1 MWLKNKKGRIDL
13 KGLRFT
19 DLLITIMVGIVFG
32 VIMKF
37 WDDLYSVI
45 KPIMPVARQLL
56 YGMWFMV
63 GPFAMLLIRK
73 PGVAVI
79 ASLAG
84 ASLSAFI
91 GHGFE
96 VLLYG
101 LVQGLGAELI
111 FASFRYKRFGI
122 FVAGFAGVASCFAGF
137 FLDLFYGYAA
147 LEAWALFV
155 KYGLRVISSFIFT
168 GIFAY
173 YIVRALEATGVTN
186 SIRPVSKE
194 DYESL
199 N

>member
-1 MWLKNKKGRIDL
+1 M

-37 WDDLYSVI
+37 WDDMYSVI

-63 GPFAMLLIRK
+63 GPFAFLLIRK
-73 PGVAVI
+73 PGVALI
-79 ASLAG
+79 ASIAG

-91 GHGFE
+91 GHGFG
-96 VLLYG
+96 VLVYG
-101 LVQGLGAELI
+101 FSQGLAAELV
-111 FASFRYKRFGI
+111 FASFRYNRFGVV
-122 FVAGFAGVASCFAGF
+122 VAGLAGVASCFASLI
-137 FLDLFYGYAA
+137 LDLLYGYAA

-155 KYGLRVISSFIFT
+155 KYGLRVISAFIFT
-168 GIFAY
+168 GVFAY
-173 YIVRALEATGVTN
+173 LIVRALEATGVTN
-186 SIRPVSKE
+186 SIRPVAKE
-194 DYESL
+194 EYDSL

>member
-1 MWLKNKKGRIDL
+1 MDL

-73 PGVAVI
+73 PGVAII

-91 GHGFE
+91 GHGFG
-96 VLLYG
+96 VLVYG
-101 LVQGLGAELI
+101 LCQGLAAEVV
-111 FASFRYKRFGI
+111 FAGFRYKRFGI
-122 FVAGFAGVASCFAGF
+122 IVAGFAGIASCLASLI
-137 FLDLFYGYAA
+137 LDLLYGYAA

-168 GIFAY
+168 GVFAY